1 MIRAITLVVSILLLL
16 ASTNF
21 AQSMGAPLT
30 GETGPIQS
38 RVKQFAG
45 TKKRVVVVTNYS
57 EKFKGYIT
65 SYDEEKF
72 TLDHSGSGQSQTF
85 RYNSVK
91 KVQKSGGLSVGS
103 IAAIVGVAAGAAILI
118 GVLTMPCRNE
128 GNCF

>member
-1 MIRAITLVVSILLLL
+1 
-16 ASTNF
+16 
-21 AQSMGAPLT
+21 MGTPLT
-30 GETGPIQS
+30 GETGRVQS

-65 SYDEEKF
+65 SYDDEKF
-72 TLDHSGSGQSQTF
+72 TLEPSGSGQSLTF
-85 RYNSVK
+85 RFNSVK

-103 IAAIVGVAAGAAILI
+103 IAAIVGAAAGAAILI